1 MLNRAEPGP
10 KVLEAVSS
18 IFKSGDAAFANLEVP
33 LTDATT
39 LTGRKSAAELK
50 RRDQFIL
57 KASPLHAPF
66 LREAGI
72 SAVSLGNNHCMDYGP
87 DGLSEM
93 QNALEESGLKFAGAG
108 NNLEEAAAVQVVQ
121 LKSGLR
127 IGLLSAM
134 AFMTQRA
141 LDKTTPAEEFSAGV
155 NTLSFGGLIGPKA
168 RASLATWIRQARAQ
182 SDYVIVGVHWG
193 VERKTE
199 PNIYQVT
206 LGRALADAGADVVW
220 GNHPHVLQGA
230 EIYNG
235 VPILYSMGNLI
246 SSLPGATGL
255 ARVQL
260 GLGGQFEFFPAT
272 IRNNQCLPTL
282 GPAALYA
289 TQSFR
294 TACAAIQRKY
304 PNPLSKAPEF

>member
-10 KVLEAVSS
+10 KVLGAVSS

-39 LTGRKSAAELK
+39 STGRKSVEELK

-66 LREAGI
+66 LLDAGI
-72 SAVSLGNNHCMDYGP
+72 TAVSLGNNHCMDYGP
-87 DGLSEM
+87 DGLTEM
-93 QNALEESGLKFAGAG
+93 QDALRKAGLVFAGAG
-108 NNLEEAAAVQVVQ
+108 STAEEAAAVQVVR
-121 LKSGLR
+121 LKSGIR

-134 AFMTQRA
+134 AFMTQKA

-168 RASLATWIRQARAQ
+168 KASLAAWIRLARTQ

-206 LGRALADAGADVVW
+206 LGRALADAGADIVW

-246 SSLPGATGL
+246 SSLPGTTGL

-260 GLGGQFEFFPAT
+260 GLGGQFEFFPAA
-272 IRNNQCLPTL
+272 IRDNQCLPVA
-282 GPAALYA
+282 GPSALYA

-304 PNPLSKAPEF
+304 PNRFSKAPEF